1 MARQP
6 VGLKPRS
13 FRAAMT
19 FAKRS
24 ARGPCLGELIAGP
37 GGKRVVRR
45 RPVGR
50 LSCVWQAL
58 LDIRDARQEDG
69 LVLVPRISAEN
80 IFVPVVR
87 GRTVLHDVGGCLQ
100 LSWA

>member
-1 MARQP
+1 MACCVRE
-6 VGLKPRS
+6 
-13 FRAAMT
+13 
-19 FAKRS
+19 
-24 ARGPCLGELIAGP
+24 CCIGELIAGL

-87 GRTVLHDVGGCLQ
+87 GRTVFHDVGGCLQ
-100 LSWA
+100 LSWEFS